1 MAPKVRLF
9 NRHFH
14 LPKSKPI
21 RIGLGILLIAGGLL
35 GFLPV
40 LGFWMIP
47 LGLLVLSVDLPAV
60 RRWRRQLTVWWH
72 RDKKSENEAAP
83 AAKESSEQ
91 KVESSSSPHTR
102 SP

>member
-1 MAPKVRLF
+1 MAHKVRLF
-9 NRHFH
+9 NRHWH
-14 LPKSKPI
+14 LPQSKPI

-47 LGLLVLSVDLPAV
+47 LGLLVLSVDLPVV

-72 RDKKSENEAAP
+72 RRKGETGETDAVEKASNEKAG
-83 AAKESSEQ
+83 
-91 KVESSSSPHTR
+91 
-102 SP
+102 